1 MTRCLLGYTT
11 RRPSFFVTRDSY
23 GDLDF
28 KSYFQPETWKKK
40 KNKERNIKWTYIT
53 LFLITKHIIFGP
65 KTQNQIEAKNIPE
78 ISSMFS
84 YINKGVA

>member
-40 KNKERNIKWTYIT
+40 KQRKKHQVNFYIT

>member
-11 RRPSFFVTRDSY
+11 RRPSSTRNM
-23 GDLDF
+23 
-28 KSYFQPETWKKK
+28 KKK
-40 KNKERNIKWTYIT
+40 KKQRKKHQVNFYIT